1 MERNEQSEWKELTE
15 VLAFVNDKEM
25 MKGLLQALLT
35 QNERDEIALRWTIV
49 KQLYEGRPQRAIAAD
64 LGLSLC
70 KITRGSKELK
80 QENSVFPKLF
90 RLLGEKNG

>member
-1 MERNEQSEWKELTE
+1 MKRDYRPEWIELTE
-15 VLAFVNDKEM
+15 ILTRIDDKDMVE
-25 MKGLLQALLT
+25 KLLHALLT
-35 QNERDEIALRWTIV
+35 QKEREEISLRWTLV

-64 LGLSLC
+64 LGVSLC

-90 RLLGEKNG
+90 RLLGERNA